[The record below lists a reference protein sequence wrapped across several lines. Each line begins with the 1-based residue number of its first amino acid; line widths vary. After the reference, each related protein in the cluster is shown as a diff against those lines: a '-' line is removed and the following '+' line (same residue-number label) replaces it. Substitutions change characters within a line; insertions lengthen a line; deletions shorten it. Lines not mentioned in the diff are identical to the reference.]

1 MNKLVGIL
9 KLQHMFIKKD
19 SNAKPL
25 LADMHMDGIRF
36 DPKIL
41 AALKALKAN
50 QGISSDKEQQD
61 V

>member
-1 MNKLVGIL
+1 MGIL